1 MTDLSLLF
9 DLLSFIAA
17 AACLAITA
25 MLLRIAFR
33 SRVAVLDAEAF
44 NSFAI
49 SGHLMLLAMALI
61 SAALLLQPYSM
72 AAYDLVELLAI
83 LLLLFSILLFSRYL
97 RTGGSSM
104 LAEVDW
110 GEIAKDI
117 EEREAERT
125 IKEDRAFVR
134 LLEKLKGKSFLL
146 VEIEEGAAVF
156 PILEY
161 LYTRL
166 AYGVSSDY
174 AACAVLGPTT
184 PYDIGGSIQP
194 GSRCNVW
201 VNSATPPEGQATYFT
216 SIAPEDRSEVVHY
229 FNAIGLSVGR
239 KLAFVGD
246 FLDEMADK
254 LSDRELH
261 GIISDIRTGLKMKG
275 NLLVLVVATGLYPK
289 GRLAI
294 LERYADGIVRVKD
307 GRSPS
312 MEFLD
317 ERTNETESLGRIPL
331 KKKA

>member
-17 AACLAITA
+17 AASLAITA

-33 SRVAVLDAEAF
+33 SRVAVLDGEAF

-49 SGHLMLLAMALI
+49 SGHLMLLSMALI

-83 LLLLFSILLFSRYL
+83 VLLLFSILLFSRYL
-97 RTGGSSM
+97 RAGGPSM

-110 GEIAKDI
+110 GEIAKDV

-125 IKEDRAFVR
+125 IREDSAFRR

-146 VEIEEGAAVF
+146 VEIEEGASVF

-166 AYGVSSDY
+166 AFGISSDY

-201 VNSATPPEGQATYFT
+201 VNSATPPEGQANFT
-216 SIAPEDRSEVVHY
+216 SISPEDRSEVVHY

-289 GRLAI
+289 GRLAL
-294 LERYADGIVRVKD
+294 LERYADGIVRVRD

-312 MEFLD
+312 MEFMD
-317 ERTNETESLGRIPL
+317 ARTNETESLGRIPL
-331 KKKA
+331 KKKS